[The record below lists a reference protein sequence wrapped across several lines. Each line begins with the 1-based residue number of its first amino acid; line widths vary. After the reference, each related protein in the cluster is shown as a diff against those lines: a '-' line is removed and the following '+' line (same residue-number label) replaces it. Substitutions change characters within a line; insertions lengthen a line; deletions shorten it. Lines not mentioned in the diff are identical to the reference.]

1 MNPNDPNLL
10 LLESAVRALGL
21 LCDRMIFVG
30 GTTTGLLISDE
41 TRPSARATQDVDAI
55 VQVASLTAYYELQDE
70 LRNLGFRED
79 HEVVCRWRIG
89 NLKLDVVPTQDVG
102 LGFANRW
109 YPLAAQRAA
118 QQALPSGAVIRVITP
133 ALFIATKIEAFYGR
147 GGGDYGASHD
157 MEDIITVVDGRLELI
172 DEVATADE
180 DLRAYISEELD
191 DLLAIPEFVDS
202 IAWHLPGNPENQ
214 ARVPEVIRRLRVIA
228 GL

>member
-10 LLESAVRALGL
+10 LLESAVRALGP

-79 HEVVCRWRIG
+79 HDVVCRWRIG
-89 NLKLDVVPTQDVG
+89 TLKLDVVPTQDVG
-102 LGFANRW
+102 LGFENRW
-109 YPLAAQRAA
+109 YPLAAQRATR
-118 QQALPSGAVIRVITP
+118 QVLPSGAVIRVITP
-133 ALFIATKIEAFYGR
+133 TLFIATKIEAFYGR

-172 DEVATADE
+172 DEIAIADE

-191 DLLAIPEFVDS
+191 YLLAIPEFVDS
-202 IAWHLPGNPENQ
+202 IAWHLPGNAENQ